1 MKVKIGQAVKKFFGN
16 SSFEMVYFEAIAN
29 SLDAGSNE
37 IDIHITAKAYNQPET
52 IEIKIC
58 DNGEGFTE
66 ERFRKFSNLFDVDED
81 SHKGLG
87 RLVFLCYFSEIKV
100 ISYFEKTKK
109 RKFCFTEN
117 FDEEDSKI
125 TLVDAPSI
133 GTTLKMSGYTL
144 SKLRSNTFIQP
155 SYLKQRILEEFYSR
169 LFQLNEQGQEIR
181 ISITSEIDNNK
192 VNEVLTNDDIPV
204 FEVVELDCQ
213 ISLIDKFLLHYSIE
227 IVPPNRTSLIAAV
240 SVDNRTVKVDIIADE
255 NKPDGYKM
263 VFLLYSDWFIG
274 KVDSSRQSLVIPDL
288 DLQKIHYHFRKKVAS
303 IIEERIP
310 QVRVRNIETSNNLVN
325 RFPHLAGYFNAET
338 IGYISKADVL
348 KKAQEQFFKAQ
359 KELLEANHLTDEQ
372 YEKSLELSSRAL
384 TEYILFRQMTIEK
397 LKRTSKSNTEAEL
410 HCLIATMKTQFRKA
424 NIENDLYRNNAW
436 LLDDKYMTY
445 ETILSDVEIGNLIKF
460 ITSDDHTQRDDDR
473 PDIALV
479 FSNNPETSNYFD
491 VVIVELKKRGISLED
506 NMKTVT
512 QLEKRARKL
521 MKYYQDRIQRIWYY
535 GIVEFNEDLE
545 LHLSGEFQE
554 LYSSGKMYYKETN
567 VVISKNPEKKLPIGI
582 FIWDIDAV
590 VSDADARNS
599 AFLRLIKSKFLQ

>member
-1 MKVKIGQAVKKFFGN
+1 MKVKLGQAVKKFFGN

-29 SLDAGSNE
+29 SLDAGSNA
-37 IDIHITAKAYNQPET
+37 IDICITAKAYNQPET
-52 IEIKIC
+52 IEVRIS

-66 ERFRKFSNLFDVDED
+66 ERYRKFSNLFDVDED

-87 RLVFLCYFSEIKV
+87 RLIFLCYFDKIDV
-100 ISYFEKTKK
+100 ISYFEQTKK
-109 RKFCFTEN
+109 REFCFTES
-117 FDEEDSKI
+117 FDEKDSK
-125 TLVDAPSI
+125 TTKVEPNI
-133 GTTLKMSGYTL
+133 GTTFKMSGYTL

-155 SYLKQRILEEFYSR
+155 IYLKQKILEEFYSR
-169 LFQLNEQGQEIR
+169 LFQLKKKGQEIR
-181 ISITSEIDNNK
+181 ISITAEIDDRK
-192 VNEVLTNDDIPV
+192 IVEVLTNDDIPV

-213 ISLIDKFLLHYSIE
+213 ISLIDKFFLHYSIE
-227 IVPPNRTSLIAAV
+227 EVPPSQTSLIAAV

-255 NKPDGYKM
+255 NKPDGYRM

-274 KVDSSRQSLVIPDL
+274 KVDSSRQSLVIPDI

-303 IIEERIP
+303 IIEEKIP
-310 QVRVRNIETSNNLVN
+310 QVKDRNRETSNNLVN

-359 KELLEANHLTDEQ
+359 KELLEANQLTDEQ
-372 YEKSLELSSRAL
+372 YEKSLEFSARAL

-397 LKRTSKSNTEAEL
+397 LKKTSRANSEAEL
-410 HCLIATMKTQFRKA
+410 HRLFATMKTQFHKA

-445 ETILSDVEIGNLIKF
+445 ETVLSDVEMGNLIEF
-460 ITSDDHTQRDDDR
+460 ITSDDQMPRDDNR

-479 FSNNPETSNYFD
+479 FSNNPETGNFFD
-491 VVIVELKKRGISLED
+491 VVIVELKKRGISLEE

-521 MKYYQDRIQRIWYY
+521 MKYYKDRIQRIWYY
-535 GIVEFNEDLE
+535 GIIEFNEDVE

-567 VVISKNPEKKLPIGI
+567 VVISKNPDIKLPIGI

-590 VSDADARNS
+590 VTDADARNS